1 MKFIYNVMDNDDIK
15 YGTIYIMKNFVENK
29 YYIGQTIQT
38 AQERFRQHIRES
50 KNEGR
55 KEYNYAISKAI
66 REYGE
71 EAFDYG
77 ILSDTVPIEDLDIV
91 EQHYIDMYRTFD
103 PEFGYNMSVGGNDTS
118 NYRNYP
124 KTEEKNRI
132 QDISEEDINNILEQ
146 L

>member
-1 MKFIYNVMDNDDIK
+1 MDNNDIK

-38 AQERFRQHIRES
+38 AQERFKQHIRES

-66 REYGE
+66 REFGE
-71 EAFDYG
+71 EAFDYA
-77 ILSDTVPIEDLDIV
+77 ILSDTVPIEDLDLI
-91 EQHYIDMYRTFD
+91 EEHYIDLYRTAD
-103 PEFGYNMSVGGNDTS
+103 PEFGYNISTGANDTS

-124 KTEEKNRI
+124 KIEEKSRI

>member
-1 MKFIYNVMDNDDIK
+1 MKFIYNIMDTNDIK
-15 YGTIYIMKNFVENK
+15 YGTIYIMKNFVTNK

-38 AQERFRQHIRES
+38 AQERFKQHIRES

-77 ILSDTVPIEDLDIV
+77 ILSDTVPIEDLDLI
-91 EQHYIDMYRTFD
+91 EEHYIDMYNTAD
-103 PEFGYNMSVGGNDTS
+103 PEFGYNMSIGGNDTS
-118 NYRNYP
+118 NYREYP
-124 KTEEKNRI
+124 KTEEKNYI
-132 QDISEEDINNILEQ
+132 KDISEEDINNILEQ

>member
-1 MKFIYNVMDNDDIK
+1 MDNDNIK

-38 AQERFRQHIRES
+38 PQERFKQHIRES
-50 KNEGR
+50 KNKER

-71 EAFDYG
+71 EAFDYA
-77 ILSDTVPIEDLDIV
+77 ILSDTVPIEDLDLI
-91 EQHYIDMYRTFD
+91 EEHYIDMYQTSN

-118 NYRNYP
+118 NYRVYP
-124 KTEEKNRI
+124 KTEEKSYI
-132 QDISEEDINNILEQ
+132 KEISEEDVDNILNQ